1 MSPFWGLFVS
11 EIFAAVNTLPTD
23 DALVELARESDTRH
37 VERPTPLLLAGG
49 FLAVATA
56 LAFLPWHRGV
66 SAMAL
71 VVSLVA
77 YAVARRIEVEFTTYW
92 AIPTEAVFVVM
103 WFVLPLPL
111 LPLVVCG
118 AMVAGGLPEI
128 VRGGRAA
135 DRAVVLSVASCWH
148 AIGPTLVLYYA
159 GIHQPRWEDA
169 GFYAAALASQ
179 FLLDLASTYALTR
192 SVARVSLLAHVR
204 NAVPAYG
211 FDAVLAPLGLLAAF
225 PSYRHPEAMLLLL
238 PMVFLVERIGRER
251 AQKHDADLAL
261 KNAYQGTSYL
271 LGDMIEAD
279 DAYTGGHSRDVVRLV
294 QSVAAKLGLDG
305 NAATLAE
312 FTALLHDVGKLK
324 VPGALLNKTGPL
336 EPEERALMETH
347 TILGEEMLERA
358 GGLLAQVAPFIR
370 SSHERWDGAGYPD
383 GLAGEE
389 IPLLARIVAVCD
401 AWSAMTSDRAYRRAL
416 SREEAAAELRR
427 GAGTQFDPAVVEALQ
442 SVLDL

>member
-1 MSPFWGLFVS
+1 MN
-11 EIFAAVNTLPTD
+11 ALPTED
-23 DALVELARESDTRH
+23 SLIQLARESDARH
-37 VERPTPLLLAGG
+37 VERPTPLLLAAG

-56 LAFLPWHRGV
+56 VAFLPWPRGV
-66 SAMAL
+66 SPMAL

-77 YAVARRIEVEFTTYW
+77 YAIARRVEVEFTTYW

-118 AMVAGGLPEI
+118 AMVAGALPDI

-135 DRAVVLSVASCWH
+135 DRAVVLGVASCWH
-148 AIGPTLVLYYA
+148 AIGPALVLYYA
-159 GIHQPRWEDA
+159 GIREPRWQDA
-169 GFYAAALASQ
+169 GYYAAALASQ

-192 SVARVSLLAHVR
+192 SVARVSPLDHARSVALAYR
-204 NAVPAYG
+204 
-211 FDAVLAPLGLLAAF
+211 FDSVLAPLGLLAAF
-225 PSYRHPEAMLLLL
+225 PAYRHPEAMLLLL
-238 PMVFLVERIGRER
+238 PMVFLVQRIATER

-279 DAYTGGHSRDVVRLV
+279 DAYTGGHSRDVVQLV
-294 QSVAAKLGLDG
+294 QRVAARLGLDG
-305 NAATLAE
+305 NTATLAE

-324 VPGALLNKTGPL
+324 IPGALLNKAGPL
-336 EPEERALMETH
+336 EPDERALMQTH
-347 TILGEEMLERA
+347 TILGEEMLQRA
-358 GGLLAQVAPFIR
+358 GGLLATVAPEIR
-370 SSHERWDGAGYPD
+370 STHERWDVAGYPD

-401 AWSAMTSDRAYRRAL
+401 AWSAMTSDRSYRPAL
-416 SREEAAAELRR
+416 SRAEAAAELRR
-427 GAGTQFDPAVVEALQ
+427 GAGTQFDPAVVEAFQ
-442 SVLDL
+442 SVLELD